1 MFSIAESTH
10 FLWKGNSVRTVWK
23 KNPCVRKYQFPVE
36 CYRIE
41 EKSPRHRMF
50 VHLCMLAPVE
60 HFKTITF
67 QQFIA
72 FSVSARVCR
81 RRRCRRCAPIFPIIS
96 LCFWCGFKLLLSFFF
111 LRAVCF
117 LSFTHPSLAKHTLA
131 PTLNGYMRT
140 KAKNTHTTG
149 VVPTIILVSPAI
161 VNVKKA
167 TTTITVIAFSLEW
180 FISCVMRAYLYFWAL
195 DSLNAYNK
203 YYYFISLSLFRFFLY
218 LLISN
223 ISLFHLDKSWIW
235 VLMNFYQEIHSI
247 TLFMVAIKN

>member
-1 MFSIAESTH
+1 
-10 FLWKGNSVRTVWK
+10 
-23 KNPCVRKYQFPVE
+23 
-36 CYRIE
+36 
-41 EKSPRHRMF
+41 MF

-60 HFKTITF
+60 HFKKITF

-81 RRRCRRCAPIFPIIS
+81 RRCAPIFPIIS

-131 PTLNGYMRT
+131 PTLNDYMRT
-140 KAKNTHTTG
+140 KAKKHTHNRSSTNNNSSITSKYS
-149 VVPTIILVSPAI
+149 TW
-161 VNVKKA
+161 KKA
-167 TTTITVIAFSLEW
+167 TTIITVIAFSLEW